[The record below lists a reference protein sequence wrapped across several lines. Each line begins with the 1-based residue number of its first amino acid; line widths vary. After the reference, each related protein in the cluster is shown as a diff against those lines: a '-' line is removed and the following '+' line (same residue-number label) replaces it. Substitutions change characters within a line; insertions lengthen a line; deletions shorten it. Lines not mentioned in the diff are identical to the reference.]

1 MFCLCFESP
10 FIFWGRCG
18 VGTVWENMFRVATA
32 VACALYQFIFL
43 HETCLRLLLCC
54 FIFLLFTLVWFVC
67 ECVCEPVSGTEQ
79 CDQIMRWWGFKPQ
92 SVTDQSLYSATSCLV
107 YWNLLCF
114 EVLCYVFLVPES
126 SCQWF
131 FTTYA
136 ADIMSLRYWL
146 FFIKYWL
153 DSPFSKLTYF
163 DWYELAINRQAIHL
177 LNSSYLILFL
187 LSDTIAFLN
196 SLIFSI

>member
-107 YWNLLCF
+107 YWNLC
-114 EVLCYVFLVPES
+114 VLRYCAMFFL
-126 SCQWF
+126 F
-131 FTTYA
+131 LNHRANDF
-136 ADIMSLRYWL
+136 SLRMRPILCPWGIDY
-146 FFIKYWL
+146 
-153 DSPFSKLTYF
+153 FSLSIGLTV
-163 DWYELAINRQAIHL
+163 H
-177 LNSSYLILFL
+177 
-187 LSDTIAFLN
+187 FLN
-196 SLIFSI
+196 WHTLIGMSWKLIGRPSIY